1 MKKLQHV
8 LRKTSAYFSENISI
22 FFLNI
27 SMFFACLP
35 ND

>member
-1 MKKLQHV
+1 MHE
-8 LRKTSAYFSENISI
+8 KTPAYFSENISM